1 MDFSSDMVFR
11 NGTGKPIPYRVRR
24 NAVVRC
30 KTGFLRT
37 FDTGQAQKSYRH
49 NFNAPL
55 KCLPLEGKVSA
66 QPTDEVFFSSAGKA
80 FALNQH
86 NFMGCETLWFVPL
99 SRYRAGAINVY
110 VHSQSATE
118 KTTPQSASLTAP
130 LTQGRQGKR
139 GARSAP
145 HLREAAVY
153 RFCLHLRHRVHAINV
168 SAGASVRL

>member
-11 NGTGKPIPYRVRR
+11 SGTGKPFPCMLRR

-37 FDTGQAQKSYRH
+37 FDTGQAQKPYRH

-66 QPTDEVFFSSAGKA
+66 QPTDEVFFSSAGRD

-86 NFMGCETLWFVPL
+86 NFTGCETIWFVPL
-99 SRYRAGAINVY
+99 SRYRAGAKNVY

-130 LTQGRQGKR
+130 LTQGSQG
-139 GARSAP
+139 
-145 HLREAAVY
+145 
-153 RFCLHLRHRVHAINV
+153 
-168 SAGASVRL
+168 VRR